1 MASEQEW
8 VRQIRK
14 RREQQWRQ
22 MNKRRER
29 QLLGKGTAAGSVSWN
44 QAFIKQQKNKT
55 KTERKAFHKFLTQC
69 IVVMVLFLATAVIY
83 SVPSYQAVPVKNWI
97 SRAMTQEF
105 QFSLVLDWY
114 QKFAAGSPA
123 LLPAFS
129 GNQQAEKKPEQ
140 WAVPVSG
147 KVALPFDEKRKGIVL
162 ITPESAIVAA
172 SGEGRVQFTGY
183 KEGLGNTIIIQ
194 HANGV
199 ETWYGW
205 LEEMKVKEKDWVQKG
220 KEIGTVKK
228 MENQSFFYFAIRKN
242 KEFINPV
249 SVIPFD

>member
-22 MNKRRER
+22 INKRRER
-29 QLLGKGTAAGSVSWN
+29 HLIGNGPKAGSVSWN
-44 QAFIKQQKNKT
+44 QASLEQPKKT
-55 KTERKAFHKFLTQC
+55 KSERKGFHKFLKQW
-69 IVVMVLFLATAVIY
+69 IVVMILFLATAVIY
-83 SVPSYQAVPVKNWI
+83 SVPSFRTAPIKNWI
-97 SRAMTQEF
+97 SRALTQEF
-105 QFSLVLDWY
+105 QFSAVLDLY
-114 QKFAAGSPA
+114 QKYAAGSPA

-129 GNQQAEKKPEQ
+129 GNQEEKKAEE

-147 KVALPFDEKRKGIVL
+147 KIALPFDEKRKGIVL
-162 ITPESAIVAA
+162 ITPESAKVAA

-194 HANGV
+194 HANGI

-205 LEEMKVKEKDWVQKG
+205 LEEMKVKEKDWIQKG